1 MNVYVYVGVL
11 AYILHECLCVCGC
24 VGLYSTCM
32 FMCMWVCWPIFYM
45 NIYVYVGCVGLYST
59 FMFMCMWVCWP
70 IFYIYVCVCGCVGL
84 YST

>member
-24 VGLYSTCM
+24 VGLYSTYVCVCGCVAYILHICL
-32 FMCMWVCWPIFYM
+32 CMWVCWPIFYM
-45 NIYVYVGCVGLYST
+45 NVYVYVGVLA
-59 FMFMCMWVCWP
+59 
-70 IFYIYVCVCGCVGL
+70 YILHECLCVCGCVGL

>member
-45 NIYVYVGCVGLYST
+45 NVYVYVGVLA
-59 FMFMCMWVCWP
+59 
-70 IFYIYVCVCGCVGL
+70 YILHECLCVCGCVGL

>member
-1 MNVYVYVGVL
+1 MLNVYVGVL

-45 NIYVYVGCVGLYST
+45 YVYVYVGVLA
-59 FMFMCMWVCWP
+59 
-70 IFYIYVCVCGCVGL
+70 YILHECLCVCGCVGL